1 MAKIIFLVAYSLF
14 PEFKPSDT
22 EFWASW
28 TKIARSVRKYA
39 PKELS
44 IEVWKPE
51 RLLRYPVSFEIGGV
65 IAKMFPSFRWKWLE
79 VCPQLWA
86 SLWEVKGGDVVF
98 FLHEYHCFAH
108 WAVINILRNAPIIA
122 QHHGGLPVQK
132 VAKKSRTTWILYK
145 LAAAIEKRTL
155 RKVSHFF
162 VLTRS
167 EKEFITSQ
175 IGRPAEIQ
183 VDPIDFEKFRPM
195 DKHKCRERLG
205 LSPNKRYLIFVGRFL
220 RVRGADL
227 VIEAFRSLRRKY
239 PDLELLMIGG
249 LRGDELFDL
258 VAGSQA
264 ICLGRLPHDLLPYYY
279 SAADLLVAP
288 SRVEGVGMVNVLEA
302 LACGTPV
309 VTTLRDLFPPHEWI
323 KIGRVSS
330 VESFTHDLEQ
340 VLVNLP
346 SFSSEVCRRVVQKYH
361 SEEKIARRIIEVA
374 SELLQKA

>member
-1 MAKIIFLVAYSLF
+1 MAKIIFLVPYSLF

-22 EFWASW
+22 EFWTSW
-28 TKIARSVRKYA
+28 TKIAQSVRKYA
-39 PKELS
+39 PEEFS
-44 IEVWKPE
+44 IETWKPE
-51 RLLRYPVSFEIGGV
+51 RLLRYPVSFEINGV
-65 IAKMFPSFRWKWLE
+65 VAKMFPSFRWRWLE

-86 SLWEVKGGDVVF
+86 SLWEAKKGEVVF

-108 WAVINILRNAPIIA
+108 WVIINILGNAPIIA
-122 QHHGGLPVQK
+122 QHHGGLPIREVARRSRAKRIMYK
-132 VAKKSRTTWILYK
+132 V
-145 LAAAIEKRTL
+145 AAAIEERTL
-155 RKVSHFF
+155 KKVSHFF

-167 EKEFITSQ
+167 EKEFITLQ

-195 DKHKCRERLG
+195 DKHKCKEKLG

-227 VIEAFRSLRRKY
+227 VIEAFRSLRRKH

-249 LRGDELFDL
+249 LRDDELFDL
-258 VAGSQA
+258 VASSQA

-288 SRVEGVGMVNVLEA
+288 SRVEGVGIVNVLEA

-309 VTTLRDLFPPHEWI
+309 VTTLRDLFPPHEWD
-323 KIGRVSS
+323 KIGKVSS

-340 VLVNLP
+340 VLADFP
-346 SFSSEVCRRVVQKYH
+346 SFSGEVCRRIVQKYH
-361 SEEKIARRIIEVA
+361 SEEKIAQRIIEVA
-374 SELLQKA
+374 SKLLRKA